1 MLAGLFFFPVFT
13 CVRAVGEKQ
22 SGVEMQGRERSC
34 RIGGWDQRGVQNGET
49 KQEKP
54 PKNVDFSCLSLCSVC
69 GLQTDA
75 DSGFSYAFSAHMKMK
90 TKA

>member
-1 MLAGLFFFPVFT
+1 MFT

-54 PKNVDFSCLSLCSVC
+54 PKNVDFSSLSLCSVC

-75 DSGFSYAFSAHMKMK
+75 DSSFSYAFSAHMKMK